1 MFNFV
6 SIPVITKLIDK
17 KHNLKRRM
25 ISKGYDQLKNEDSLQ
40 LIARLKS
47 DLTVDFDKE
56 FSDTMFTKIVGVIKI
71 PSVAL
76 KQYYI
81 YKIISA
87 TSFNKAVLY
96 SYGTG
101 NGISFPLPLSSQ
113 RSIVNN
119 NIAVNRIMSSV
130 LWILSIIKRY
140 LVGVAIYFRSIKKR
154 IIYSKTVV
162 PKKKYIRFFGLSNN
176 NLPIENKVTFDTVS
190 WFLRH
195 RKGHDIEA
203 ELHDVDVSNSFVH
216 NGVDIYYSKDE
227 ISVINNLYHFI
238 KFIVN
243 GFLLL
248 VYSFAKL
255 LCGQWQYA
263 LLLGELIKALELK
276 YVDKDMLPAECIFN
290 NSEWIYRPL
299 WSYVAESRGCDIQ
312 FYFYSTNIESFK
324 LKSGYQLMLNN
335 WDLCSWPNYLVW
347 DEYQE
352 NFIKRE
358 IKYVSNI
365 KIVGH
370 IWGTDSDE
378 FLQNLPDDSIA
389 IFDIQPTNP
398 SVYKELGLIDEY
410 CIPEIICQFI
420 DDIFDVFNQKN
431 HLALKQKR
439 RLEDS
444 RVHEKYSKL
453 INELEGECLDII
465 NPDIAAI
472 RLIDECKA
480 VISLPFTSTALIG
493 REAGKISIYYD
504 PTGKLQKED
513 RAAHGILLISG
524 KKELQQWAIQT
535 MH

>member
-17 KHNLKRRM
+17 KRNFKLRM
-25 ISKGYDQLKNEDSLQ
+25 ISKGYQQLKNEDNLQ
-40 LIARLKS
+40 LTARLKS

-56 FSDTMFTKIVGVIKI
+56 FSDTMFTKIVGEIKI
-71 PSVAL
+71 PSIAL

-113 RSIVNN
+113 RNIVNN

-140 LVGVAIYFRSIKKR
+140 LVGVAIYFRSIKKK
-154 IIYSKTVV
+154 INYIKTVA
-162 PKKKYIRFFGLSNN
+162 PKKKYIRFFGLSNH
-176 NLPIENKVTFDTVS
+176 NLPVENKVTFNTVS

-203 ELHDVDVSNSFVH
+203 VVHDVLVPNSFVH

-227 ISVINNLYHFI
+227 IPVINNPYHFI

-299 WSYVAESRGCDIQ
+299 WSYVAESRGCNIQ
-312 FYFYSTNIESFK
+312 FYFYSTSIETFK
-324 LKSGYQLMLNN
+324 LKSGYQLMINN

-370 IWGTDSDE
+370 IWGADSDE

-389 IFDIQPTNP
+389 IFDVQPTN
-398 SVYKELGLIDEY
+398 SRVYKELGMIEEY
-410 CIPEIICQFI
+410 IIPEVICQFI

-453 INELEGECLDII
+453 INELKGECLDII
-465 NPDIAAI
+465 NPGISAI

-480 VISLPFTSTALIG
+480 VISFPFTSTALIG

-504 PTGKLQKED
+504 PTGKLQKDD

-535 MH
+535 IH